1 MVEYPGIWYFYL
13 MSQHRFHNVKKKK
26 KKVGQ
31 KCSLLDKKT
40 KLCNFAQRE
49 KKQPLN
55 VTSILS
61 FLLAEN
67 GRLFMTCICKLVLP
81 KYKHCF
87 FFTPDN
93 FCCYSY
99 C

>member
-1 MVEYPGIWYFYL
+1 MLSFRQE
-13 MSQHRFHNVKKKK
+13 N
-26 KKVGQ
+26 
-31 KCSLLDKKT
+31 KT
-40 KLCNFAQRE
+40 VQFCTEGK